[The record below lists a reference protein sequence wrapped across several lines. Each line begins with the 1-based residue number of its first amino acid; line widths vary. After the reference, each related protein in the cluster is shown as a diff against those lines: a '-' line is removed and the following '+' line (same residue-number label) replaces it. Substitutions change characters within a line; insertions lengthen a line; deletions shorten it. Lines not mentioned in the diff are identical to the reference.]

1 MVLGSP
7 LLHALSGPARARLGW
22 REAGCEGVQPKC
34 HRPLYE
40 RQGYACEPTPLLH
53 SDMHTP
59 ACRPAARCDIKT
71 GTLNKP
77 LIKRDFISRTRYA
90 E

>member
-40 RQGYACEPTPLLH
+40 RQG
-53 SDMHTP
+53 
-59 ACRPAARCDIKT
+59 
-71 GTLNKP
+71 
-77 LIKRDFISRTRYA
+77 SRHKFLAVQPHMSRA
-90 E
+90 DAPVAVHGMEL